1 MYTYTLWI
9 PVAESSDIVCL
20 GSLTMLGITEI
31 MGKTTKEKA
40 SDCHTTNPRRKIIF
54 PGQWYTYAVTAVKL

>member
-1 MYTYTLWI
+1 
-9 PVAESSDIVCL
+9 
-20 GSLTMLGITEI
+20 MLGITEI